1 MSEVAMRDKDW
12 WEKYSYHKVW
22 CNDLCPLVPR
32 WHYRKG
38 NEYNANN
45 WSLHW
50 LLFSV
55 WSMEHFSFGVDV
67 GIAPNEIYVGA
78 ILPYLRI
85 VIGIRNVYSERM
97 WKIQSFL
104 QRKPAIKRKENE

>member
-1 MSEVAMRDKDW
+1 MSEVAIREKYW
-12 WEKYSYHKVW
+12 WEKYPYHKVW
-22 CNDLCPLVPR
+22 CNDFCPLVPR

-55 WSMEHFSFGVDV
+55 WSMEHFSFGVDA
-67 GIAPNEIYVGA
+67 GLAPNEIYVGA